1 MTQLIRYLI
10 ADLANTS
17 PNNLEFASDEKSQRA
32 LKASKISIDTN
43 SNRIVKETL
52 FQIVTLENIS
62 QSKVSKLDELLAADD
77 LDSVGADRLRGRQQR
92 IIRNVNVEDQDNGG
106 GGGALPT
113 SSNASN
119 YFKLTL
125 QDCFG
130 NLIYGIEQEKL
141 QFLSGKNF
149 KSGFPI
155 QLGSKV
161 LIGNAEIVHGVV
173 LLKPSNTE
181 FLSGMVQMWNIELPK
196 KHMNYLKNELE
207 KIKAQ
212 NQDEEEVEE

>member
-1 MTQLIRYLI
+1 MAQLLKYAT

-17 PNNLEFASDEKSQRA
+17 PNNLEFAQDEKSQRA
-32 LKASKISIDTN
+32 LKASKN
-43 SNRIVKETL
+43 SVDPNSDRITIETL
-52 FQIVTLENIS
+52 FQIVSLENIS

-77 LDSVGADRLRGRQQR
+77 LDAVGADRLRGRQQR
-92 IIRNVNVEDQDNGG
+92 IIRNVNVEEDSNTNSGNVE
-106 GGGALPT
+106 ASPAT
-113 SSNASN
+113 NASN
-119 YFKLTL
+119 YFKITL

-130 NLIYGIEQEKL
+130 NLVFGIEQEKL
-141 QFLSGKNF
+141 QFLTGKNY

-161 LIGNAEIVHGVV
+161 LINNADIVHGVL

-181 FLSGMVQMWNIELPK
+181 FLSGVVQVWNLDLTK
-196 KHMNYLKNELE
+196 KHIHHLKNQLE

-212 NQDEEEVEE
+212 NDENT